1 VSLPPYVYV
10 DRQLPTAEIVRTHLE
25 SRTLTP
31 FGDEERLERLHRVF
45 YPVFRVDFE
54 YETSKGTL
62 IGSEEKSETAFLDG
76 LWADNDEHVGQYAA
90 ETESLTNLPTSDYD
104 FGRDSSGLGR
114 SILLEFQVANE
125 RAASLLPERVAD
137 YEDQRSHGQSD
148 TADLFLRKL
157 RDHYG
162 LPGDFDPE
170 GFRQVTDVTRLYLP
184 FWLAEYRSEDPDED
198 NAILLTFRDADVSKA
213 EIVDHGWL
221 SDFVSEDPTRLA
233 EYGHEVTLDRVQ
245 EQLSKD
251 DGRDDGRDDGDRTGG
266 RSGGADRPAERGIS
280 PGGGPTDG
288 EVVQPDDVEM
298 DADTLVEQRVERGFG
313 DVGGMGD
320 LKETLRHKVVRPL
333 EDPETFAEYGVGVV
347 NGVLLHGPPGC
358 GKTYIA
364 EALAGEVGHDFVE
377 VSPADLTSKYMGEP
391 AQKVQELF
399 EIARANQPC
408 LLFLDEID
416 AVAGARDGES
426 NMNSSEQQMV
436 NQLLTELEEST
447 DDDVVVMGATNLVA
461 DVDPAIRRSGRFD
474 ERVEV
479 PPPDADARREI
490 VDIHLAGRPVADD
503 IDLEPVVEETV
514 GYAASDLE
522 LIAENA
528 ARKALREGVDIGTD
542 HLVAAAEEADSSIPG
557 WDGPADEDDHVEQ
570 PAGVDLEA
578 RSLVEPD
585 PSRDFDDVGG
595 MADLKARLRETVIDP
610 LENPEDYDEYG
621 LDVLNGLLLYGPPGC
636 GKTYL
641 AGALAGELGHG
652 FLEATPADLTSKWMG
667 QPAQNVADLFA
678 VAEANAPCVLFID
691 EIDAIAGSR
700 TGGMNTSEQQMV
712 NQLLAELEDVG
723 EEVVVAAATNLVE
736 DIDGAIR
743 RSGRFDE
750 RVEVPPPDADAR
762 RAILEIHLRGRPVAD
777 DIDWGPVVDATE
789 GYAASDLEL
798 LAENAARQAMREDTD
813 IEQTHLKRAVS
824 GTESSIADW
833 VGAR

>member
-1 VSLPPYVYV
+1 MSLPPYVYV
-10 DRQLPTAEIVRTHLE
+10 DRTLPTAEVVRTHLE

-31 FGDEERLERLHRVF
+31 YGEDERLERLHRVL
-45 YPVFRVDFE
+45 YPAFRVDFE

-62 IGSEEKSETAFLDG
+62 IGSEEKAETAFLDG
-76 LWADNDEHVGQYAA
+76 LWADNDEHVGEYAG
-90 ETESLTNLPTSDYD
+90 ETESLTNVPTSDYD
-104 FGRDSSGLGR
+104 FGRDHAGLGR
-114 SILLEFQVANE
+114 SLLLDFQVANE

-137 YEDQRSHGQSD
+137 YEDQVRHGQSD
-148 TADLFLRKL
+148 AADVFLRKL
-157 RDHYG
+157 RETYG

-170 GFRQVTDVTRLYLP
+170 GFREVTDVTRLYLP
-184 FWLAEYRSEDPDED
+184 FWLAEYRSEAPEED

-233 EYGHEVTLDRVQ
+233 EYGHEITLDRVQ

-251 DGRDDGRDDGDRTGG
+251 DGTDDGDRTGG
-266 RSGGADRPAERGIS
+266 RSGGTDHPAERGIS
-280 PGGGPTDG
+280 PGDG
-288 EVVQPDDVEM
+288 TGTGDDEVVQPDDVEM
-298 DADTLVEQRVERGFG
+298 DAESLVEPRVERTFG
-313 DVGGMGD
+313 DVGGMAD

-333 EDPETFAEYGVGVV
+333 EDPETFAEYGIGVV

-364 EALAGEVGHDFVE
+364 EALAGEVGHDFIE

-416 AVAGARDGES
+416 AVASARDGEG
-426 NMNSSEQQMV
+426 MNSSEQQMV
-436 NQLLTELEEST
+436 NQLLTELEAST

-490 VDIHLAGRPVADD
+490 VDIHLAGRPTDEE
-503 IDLEPVVEETV
+503 IDLEPVVEATV

-542 HLVAAAEEADSSIPG
+542 HLVAAAEAADSSIPE

-570 PAGVDLEA
+570 PDGVDLEA
-578 RSLVEPD
+578 RSLVEPN
-585 PSRDFDDVGG
+585 PTRDFEDVGG
-595 MADLKARLRETVIDP
+595 MGDLKSRLRETVIDP

-636 GKTYL
+636 GKTHL

-652 FLEATPADLTSKWMG
+652 FLEVTPADLTSKWMG

-678 VAEANAPCVLFID
+678 IAEANAPCVLFVD

-723 EEVVVAAATNLVE
+723 DEVVVAAATNLVD

-762 RAILEIHLRGRPVAD
+762 RAILRVHLRDRPVAD
-777 DIDWGPVVDATE
+777 DIDWEPVVEATD
-789 GYAASDLEL
+789 GCAASDLEL
-798 LAENAARQAMREDTD
+798 LAENAARRAMREDAA
-813 IEQTHLKRAVS
+813 IRQAHLEAAVQ

-833 VGAR
+833 VGAH